1 MRTLLVRRIVAGIV
15 VVLVFLTLSC
25 AHTRPRPVDIT
36 GNYILYREGEMF
48 GKVVGY
54 MNISS
59 QRGGQFSI
67 GITVPTG
74 NPAMDWQGSGEI
86 MGNRGFYSW
95 KFDDG
100 KQGRT
105 TFTIDK
111 AGNLHGHVQGSGI
124 NWKYVA
130 RRE

>member
-1 MRTLLVRRIVAGIV
+1 MRSLFIKWMVAGIV
-15 VVLVFLTLSC
+15 ISLVLPALASAQAPEMV
-25 AHTRPRPVDIT
+25 
-36 GNYILYREGEMF
+36 GNYALYREGDMA

-54 MNISS
+54 MRISS
-59 QRGGQFSI
+59 QRGSQFSI

-74 NPAMDWQGSGEI
+74 NPDMDWQGSGEI